1 MAFTMSVWRQRTVS
15 RCPRPEPQSP
25 EAAPSDSTSVLPLPA
40 PPWASCT
47 AHSPWHSAS
56 GQPCSPLAHLYL
68 RLQGL
73 GRKSWQEFSEKP
85 REGYQAGWQEG
96 TGWEAGASP
105 YRAIHDDH
113 CSRAQT
119 RLCLHQPVEV
129 HQHRLTHGLGDQWG
143 GRAAGDHSKEVV
155 PATRDT
161 PWVPISPQNDGW
173 SGLRPANLPGP
184 EPRAYQPP
192 PQPQALPALAL
203 STDAQP

>member
-25 EAAPSDSTSVLPLPA
+25 EAAPSDSTSVG
-40 PPWASCT
+40 
-47 AHSPWHSAS
+47 HSPALPGHPAS
-56 GQPCSPLAHLYL
+56 EQTCSPLAHLYL

-85 REGYQAGWQEG
+85 REGYQAGWQG
-96 TGWEAGASP
+96 VGGGDWGEAGASP

-113 CSRAQT
+113 RSCAQT
-119 RLCLHQPVEV
+119 RLGLYQCVEV
-129 HQHRLTHGLGDQWG
+129 HQHRLTHGLGDQRG

-161 PWVPISPQNDGW
+161 PW
-173 SGLRPANLPGP
+173 GP
-184 EPRAYQPP
+184 SQPP
-192 PQPQALPALAL
+192 K
-203 STDAQP
+203 